1 MGLAGGSSRTRRA
14 RRSLE
19 GLGFERIAAD
29 ECGKG
34 QRMIISQAGTRRI
47 STKGGLAV
55 ALVAFGLCLA
65 ACSSGSAAKKQVQ
78 ETAANDAADQATAY
92 VRLGDAQAALEE
104 FKRAIELNPLMTRAY
119 VGAGDA
125 SQDLNDPAGAEVFY
139 TKAAELDPNNPRIHF
154 KRGQVLQALNRV
166 SDAIRAY
173 LTSLEL
179 DPTDVPANINVSVA
193 YMQAE
198 EPRLARPFAERAVF
212 VDPYSAA
219 ARINLGSIY
228 AALDEHRRAVDEY
241 QQAAELIDPIPV
253 ELLVNLAESLR
264 VLGEDAQ
271 AVNVLDQLL
280 RDNESALAW
289 ERRGAAMF
297 RLSDFEGAT
306 ISFERALELDGEH
319 YPALNGLAVL
329 RLNEFLRS
337 GQTDSVALEQ
347 ALDHF
352 RKSLQIE
359 HRQPKV
365 RELLSRFS

>member
-1 MGLAGGSSRTRRA
+1 MGLAGGSSRTRTV

-19 GLGFERIAAD
+19 GLGFDWIVSDER
-29 ECGKG
+29 GKG
-34 QRMIISQAGTRRI
+34 QRMITSQAGTRRI
-47 STKGGLAV
+47 STRGGLAV
-55 ALVAFGLCLA
+55 ALVALGLCLA
-65 ACSSGSAAKKQVQ
+65 ACGSGSSAKKQARQ
-78 ETAANDAADQATAY
+78 TAANDAADQATAY
-92 VRLGDAQAALEE
+92 VRLGDARAALRE
-104 FKRAIELNPLMTRAY
+104 FERAIELNPLMTRAY

-125 SQDLNDPAGAEVFY
+125 ARDLDDPVAAEEFY
-139 TKAAELDPNNPRIHF
+139 NQASELDPDNPRIHF

-166 SDAIRAY
+166 SEAIRAY

-241 QQAAELIDPIPV
+241 QQAAELVDPIPA

-280 RDNESALAW
+280 RENESALAW

-297 RLSDFEGAT
+297 RLSDFEGAAT
-306 ISFERALELDGEH
+306 SFERALELDGEH

-329 RLNEFLRS
+329 RLNEYLRS
-337 GQTDSVALEQ
+337 GQTDPVALQQ

-352 RKSLQIE
+352 RNSLRIE